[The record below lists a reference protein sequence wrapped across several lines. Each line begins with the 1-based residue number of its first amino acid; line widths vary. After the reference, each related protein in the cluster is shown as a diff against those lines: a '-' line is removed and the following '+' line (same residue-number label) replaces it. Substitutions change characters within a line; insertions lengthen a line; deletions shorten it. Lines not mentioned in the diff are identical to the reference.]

1 MSAAVMTRTS
11 SAFDR
16 VREAFEAHSP
26 IRMRRED
33 AFMTTC
39 PLPEHQD
46 RSPSLSV
53 RWRPARPGDAGGAV
67 MLKCF
72 ACDASA
78 DYIAA
83 AVGLTMADLF
93 DNPLSQK
100 QAASHRRWP
109 MLSRAPKP
117 AAPPAKARAMDEDEP
132 HNWQRVRVYTYT
144 TAEGWPVQQVIRQ
157 ECTCEAK
164 GTHKRFLQRYR
175 DGRRW
180 VWERP
185 ANVQPVLYRARELA
199 RADANEWVWLTE
211 GEKDAETAA
220 RLGLVATTNANGS
233 SGFPVSLLAQ
243 LAGRH
248 VAIVADRDRAGYA
261 RAASLHA
268 QLTAHGAQTVILLAA
283 VDKTKADLTDHVQA
297 GLWDSSAR
305 FGGLVVMSGDD
316 ITALAQAQSAERE
329 GQQW

>member
-1 MSAAVMTRTS
+1 
-11 SAFDR
+11 
-16 VREAFEAHSP
+16 
-26 IRMRRED
+26 MRRDD

-39 PLPEHQD
+39 PLPEHED

-78 DYIAA
+78 DRLAA
-83 AVGLTMADLF
+83 AIGLTVADLF
-93 DNPLSQK
+93 DNPLPQK
-100 QAASHRRWP
+100 QAAGHRRRP
-109 MLSRAPKP
+109 MLTRAPKP
-117 AAPPAKARAMDEDEP
+117 TRPAKTRDADEDEA
-132 HNWQRVRVYTYT
+132 HQWQRVRVYTYT
-144 TAEGWPVQQVIRQ
+144 TAQGRPVQQVIRQ
-157 ECTCEAK
+157 ECTCDAK

-185 ANVQPVLYRARELA
+185 ADFQPVLYRARELD
-199 RADANEWVWLTE
+199 RADAAEWVWLTE

-220 RLGLVATTNANGS
+220 RLGVVATTNANGS
-233 SGFPVSLLAQ
+233 TGFPAALLAQ
-243 LAGRH
+243 LAGRN
-248 VAIVADRDRAGYA
+248 VAILADRDPAGYT

-268 QLTAHGAQTVILLAA
+268 QLTANGAQTVILLAA
-283 VDKTKADLTDHVQA
+283 VEETKADLTDHVQA
-297 GLWDSSAR
+297 GLWESSAR
-305 FGGLVVMSGDD
+305 FGGLVVMTGED
-316 ITALAQAQSAERE
+316 ITALAHAQSTAAE